1 MKEKNNILI
10 SVLLFMSMFLPVISL
25 ILYCFGYT
33 VTLISYTAFSVV
45 SALIFVVSAYVI
57 SKAGKLNPNKT
68 LRILISLL
76 PLFSL
81 INALIYI
88 YKSKS
93 VAVVIC
99 MIICFICSAVVA
111 ERICNHK
118 IASVLTSMVLSL
130 PILIVSFAV
139 VFLGN
144 IGVNTIVDRIYSPE
158 KTYYAEIVDSDQ
170 GALGG
175 DTVVYVYKNN
185 KLDLFFMT
193 VNETPQRVYLGDWRE
208 YETMQITW
216 KNENCLLIDSEEYT
230 INN

>member
-33 VTLISYTAFSVV
+33 VTLVSYTVFSIV
-45 SALIFVVSAYVI
+45 SALIFIVSAYLI
-57 SKAGKLNPNKT
+57 SKTEQFNRKKT
-68 LRILISLL
+68 LRFFIALL

-81 INALIYI
+81 INAFVYVF
-88 YKSKS
+88 KSKS
-93 VAVVIC
+93 VVVLIC
-99 MIICFICSAVVA
+99 MSISFVCSAVVA